1 MKRSVTLGL
10 AVAAVLAVLL
20 AFTGAA
26 AAEDTLAFTSGEAT
40 IPVGNINIVNNEQLK
55 VKIDLTNLKTNADG
69 SKINVMIGGLNDV
82 VKNLKMKSFTVKLS
96 SSGIDN
102 AKSSLTV
109 STGFIPVTLG
119 DFAKMAKGMTITE
132 STEILG
138 IKLLG
143 MINDLTSVI
152 LEILPTATTAS
163 VSLDI
168 TANVETGT
176 SVNPMIE
183 ISKVK
188 VSKLNGNPHL
198 AFLIASGSNKVS
210 KAYKLDAGRI
220 EIDPTATPTPTI
232 TPTVT
237 PTIPP
242 TATPYPTATQYVFP
256 TPYQMPTASTTPFT
270 ETPAPVLGV
279 LGALAVLGCG
289 MILRRK

>member
-10 AVAAVLAVLL
+10 AAAAVLAVLL

-26 AAEDTLAFTSGEAT
+26 VAETVDFTSGETT
-40 IPVGNINIVNNEQLK
+40 IPVGYVSILDNEQMK

-69 SKINVMIGGLNDV
+69 SKVTVKIGGLNDV
-82 VKNLKMKSFTVKLS
+82 VKDLKMKSFTVKLS
-96 SSGIDN
+96 SSGINN
-102 AKSSLTV
+102 AESSLSV

-119 DFAKMAKGMTITE
+119 DFSKMASGMTITE

-143 MINDLTSVI
+143 MINDLTSVT
-152 LEILPTATTAS
+152 LDILPTSTASS

-176 SVNPMIE
+176 SVNPMVKL
-183 ISKVK
+183 SKVE
-188 VSKLNGNPHL
+188 VSKLNGNPNV
-198 AFLIASGSNKVS
+198 AFSITSGSNTVS
-210 KAYKLDAGRI
+210 KSYKLDAGKV
-220 EIDPTATPTPTI
+220 EQTATPTPTQMDTLTA

-237 PTIPP
+237 QTEL
-242 TATPYPTATQYVFP
+242 PTATQYVFP
-256 TPYQMPTASTTPFT
+256 TPYQMPGAASTPFPDTP
-270 ETPAPVLGV
+270 TPILGI

>member
-10 AVAAVLAVLL
+10 AAAAVLAVLL

-26 AAEDTLAFTSGEAT
+26 AAEETLAFTSGETT
-40 IPVGNINIVNNEQLK
+40 IPVGNINIVNNEQMK

-69 SKINVMIGGLNDV
+69 SITVRIGGLNDV

-102 AKSSLTV
+102 AKSSLAV
-109 STGFIPVTLG
+109 STGLFPITLG
-119 DFAKMAKGMTITE
+119 DFAKMASGMTITE

-143 MINDLTSVI
+143 MINDLTSVT

-168 TANVETGT
+168 TANVENGT
-176 SVNPMIE
+176 SVNPMI
-183 ISKVK
+183 KVNK
-188 VSKLNGNPHL
+188 VDVSKLNGNPNL
-198 AFLIASGSNKVS
+198 AFTITSGSNKVS
-210 KAYKLDAGRI
+210 KSYKLDAGKV
-220 EIDPTATPTPTI
+220 EQTATPTPTPTVTPTVTQTV

-237 PTIPP
+237 P
-242 TATPYPTATQYVFP
+242 YPTETQYVFP
-256 TPYQMPTASTTPFT
+256 TLYQMPTASSTPFA
-270 ETPAPVLGV
+270 ETPAPVLGI